1 MKFLQ
6 KLNNLLFGAS
16 DKHINNVVEE
26 NIIHKPIDKVSNF
39 NKLAPELFGPRLKEY
54 GYVFSKME
62 NSEDNGFLYSTHHF
76 YKNEILNLTV
86 DIQQAPYYTE
96 YGFSIFLLSSEKEDS
111 LLLCNVPHE
120 LQDNEDNF
128 LISIS
133 NKFFTNPDVISMLKG
148 ESWKIINHIR
158 ID

>member
-120 LQDNEDNF
+120 LQDKEDNF
-128 LISIS
+128 LIRTS
-133 NKFFTNPDVISMLKG
+133 NKFFTNPDVITMLKG